1 MKGRAPAE
9 GESWIPPLGP
19 ERPDGLLEPP
29 AFDDALDDDEPDGPD
44 GDDSGRA
51 PSRGQGGDEA
61 TAGDSAASEEPD
73 PFGDD
78 LLVGAVAPTRRR
90 GSQGRD
96 KGRTGAWGCEI

>member
-1 MKGRAPAE
+1 MKGRAPAD

-19 ERPDGLLEPP
+19 ERPDGLLEQP
-29 AFDDALDDDEPDGPD
+29 AFDDALDNDEPDGPD

-61 TAGDSAASEEPD
+61 TAGDSAASEEPALSATISWWG
-73 PFGDD
+73 PSR
-78 LLVGAVAPTRRR
+78 PTIRR

-96 KGRTGAWGCEI
+96 KGRTGPWGCEI